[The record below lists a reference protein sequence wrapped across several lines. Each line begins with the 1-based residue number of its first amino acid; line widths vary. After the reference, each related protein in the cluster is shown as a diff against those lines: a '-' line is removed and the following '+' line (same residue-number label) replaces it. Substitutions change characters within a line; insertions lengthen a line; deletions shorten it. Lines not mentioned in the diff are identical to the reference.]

1 MGTTRTDMTPA
12 QEKALRFIRDGG
24 GMWHGH
30 PSVKRSVLDA
40 LIRKGLVKGAKRYNR
55 LTKDERTHYTVVPEV

>member
-1 MGTTRTDMTPA
+1 MSKATEMTRA
-12 QEKALRFIRDGG
+12 QVKALRFIRDGG

-40 LIRKGLVKGAKRYNR
+40 LVRKGLVKMSKRYCII
-55 LTKDERTHYTVVPEV
+55 TKDMRTHYKVA